1 MRLATNAAMTA
12 TGVLLLAVTAVP
24 SGAQTAHTGGGTI
37 VTSQEVKW
45 APAPASVP
53 KGAEAAVL
61 YGDPSKEGP
70 FAMRLRFPAN
80 YRLPAHTHPAP
91 EIVTVISGTFKLGH
105 GAQADKEKAQAL
117 PAGSFFAFPPG
128 SQHYAFT
135 DEPTVVQINSNGPW
149 GINYVNANEDPR
161 KQ

>member
-24 SGAQTAHTGGGTI
+24 SGAQTAHTSGGTI

-149 GINYVNANEDPR
+149 GISYVNANEDPR
-161 KQ
+161 NQ

>member
-1 MRLATNAAMTA
+1 MTFATKAA
-12 TGVLLLAVTAVP
+12 LAVTAAVTLVGTAAP
-24 SGAQTAHTGGGTI
+24 TSAQTAHTAGSV
-37 VTSQEVKW
+37 VTPQEVHW
-45 APAPASVP
+45 AAAPPSVP
-53 KGAEAAVL
+53 KGAEVAVL

-91 EIVTVISGTFKLGH
+91 EIVTVISGTFHLGH
-105 GAQADKEKAQAL
+105 GGQADKEKTQAL
-117 PAGSFFAFPPG
+117 AAGSFFAFPPG
-128 SQHYAFT
+128 SQHYAFI

-149 GINYVNANEDPR
+149 GITYVNPSDDPR